1 MKYIYNPISGD
12 LDETAKID
20 TNLSSNAID
29 SLNKFEDN
37 SHIEE
42 AAAQTQLEKLAIQK
56 NHGGQLWKDHVA
68 KNEKTEK
75 LINSTILKNNINNKP
90 IVSLDYINRVQALYG
105 EAPLNESNKMKDTA
119 LAAAN
124 KRNGVDPNR
133 PAFSDSDVVF
143 AAMDPQEALRFTGG
157 HNKEKIKFMRE
168 IKARVRAQDA
178 YDEKKK
184 RLANIPVRKEPI
196 KDMVDVED
204 INIEP
209 VRPNF
214 TKPRDPDLD
223 AGVAS
228 ILGIKP

>member
-1 MKYIYNPISGD
+1 MKYIYNPVSGS
-12 LDETAKID
+12 LDEIAK
-20 TNLSSNAID
+20 
-29 SLNKFEDN
+29 
-37 SHIEE
+37 IEE

-184 RLANIPVRKEPI
+184 RLANTPVSKEPI
-196 KDMVDVED
+196 KDIED

-209 VRPNF
+209 IKPNF

-223 AGVAS
+223 AGLAS
-228 ILGIKP
+228 ILGIEA